1 MFLDAHFRSRSAL
14 AVVRGVV
21 VRGVTGARRPGCAPE
36 PHPEGEF
43 SKAAAEQ
50 ALVLAPHASR

>member
-14 AVVRGVV
+14 AVVRGV
-21 VRGVTGARRPGCAPE
+21 TGARRPGCALE

>member
-14 AVVRGVV
+14 AVVS
-21 VRGVTGARRPGCAPE
+21 GVTGARRPGCALE
-36 PHPEGEF
+36 PHPSSEF
-43 SKAAAEQ
+43 SKATAAGQ